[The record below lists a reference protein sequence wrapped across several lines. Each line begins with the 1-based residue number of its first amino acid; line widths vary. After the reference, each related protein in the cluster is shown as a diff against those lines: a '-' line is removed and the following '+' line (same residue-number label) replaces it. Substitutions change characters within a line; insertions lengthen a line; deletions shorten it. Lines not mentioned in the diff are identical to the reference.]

1 MSKLPDYDNHFAN
14 LNSEALK
21 EGQVLRY
28 VGLVDV
34 KGGQSSVKLA
44 KYVEFIIIFIMKN

>member
-1 MSKLPDYDNHFAN
+1 MSKLPEFDNHFAK

-34 KGGQSSVKLA
+34 QGGQSGVKLA
-44 KYVEFIIIFIMKN
+44 KYVITDILLLQEI